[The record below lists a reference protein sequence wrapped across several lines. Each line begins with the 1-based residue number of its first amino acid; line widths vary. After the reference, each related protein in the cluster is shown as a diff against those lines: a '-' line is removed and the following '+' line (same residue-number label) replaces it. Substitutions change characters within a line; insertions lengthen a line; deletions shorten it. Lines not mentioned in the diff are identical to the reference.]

1 MNYLA
6 VDTASESLKV
16 LVCLDGNYG
25 YFQCDDFTAAS
36 VRLMPEVD
44 RLLGSMNA
52 KLSDMDFFACVTGP
66 GSFTGIRIG
75 MATVKAFAYVYG
87 KPAVGVTAL
96 ELLAY
101 NRKGE
106 DPVVA
111 VCDASN
117 GVRYV
122 AVYDGKMR
130 ELLSPRALTA
140 GELKEFLAE
149 IDEPYALVSDSRVAE
164 ETGAYCSKDFEKAFA
179 AAVEAHAEDAVG
191 GNELQP
197 LYIRKPQAE
206 RDLERK
212 NGQAGDR

>member
-16 LVCLDGNYG
+16 LVHFGDRYG
-25 YFQCDDFTAAS
+25 YYQCSDFTAAS

-44 RLLGSMNA
+44 RLLREAGA
-52 KLSDMDFFACVTGP
+52 KPSDMDFFACVTGP

-75 MATVKAFAYVYG
+75 MATVKALAYVCG

-101 NRKGE
+101 TTNGE
-106 DPVVA
+106 DPTVA

-117 GVRYV
+117 GMRYI

-130 ELLSPRALTA
+130 ELLSPKALSSD
-140 GELKEFLAE
+140 ELAEFLSE
-149 IDEPYALVSDSRVAE
+149 IDEPYALVADSRTAGGINAV
-164 ETGAYCSKDFEKAFA
+164 CPSDFRNAFA
-179 AAVEAHAEDAVG
+179 AAVEAHASETRDADM
-191 GNELQP
+191 LQP

-206 RDLERK
+206 RDLDKK
-212 NGQAGDR
+212 NGKTGD

>member
-16 LVCLDGNYG
+16 LVCFDGKYG

-44 RLLGSMNA
+44 ALLRRMGA
-52 KLSDMDFFACVTGP
+52 KVSDMDMFACVTGP

-75 MATVKAFAYVYG
+75 MATVKALAYVCE
-87 KPAVGVTAL
+87 KPTVGVTAL

-101 NRKGE
+101 NCKGK

-111 VCDASN
+111 VSDASN
-117 GVRYV
+117 GMRYV

-130 ELLSPRALTA
+130 TLLPPKTLSAE
-140 GELKEFLAE
+140 ELKDFLAE
-149 IDEPYALVSDSRVAE
+149 IEEPYALVADSRTADE
-164 ETGAYCSKDFEKAFA
+164 INAFCPKDTEKAFA
-179 AAVEAHAEDAVG
+179 ALVEAHEGEAVS

-206 RDLERK
+206 RDLEKK
-212 NGQAGDR
+212 NDTSGK

>member
-16 LVCLDGNYG
+16 LVSYNGSYG
-25 YFQCDDFTAAS
+25 YFQCNDFTAAS

-44 RLLGSMNA
+44 RLLRSFNA
-52 KLSDMDFFACVTGP
+52 KISDMDMFACVTGP

-75 MATVKAFAYVYG
+75 MATIKALAYVCG

-101 NRKGE
+101 TTKGE
-106 DPVVA
+106 DPTVA
-111 VCDASN
+111 VCDAAN
-117 GVRYV
+117 GMRYV

-130 ELLSPRALTA
+130 ELLSPKALSA
-140 GELKEFLAE
+140 SELKDFLAE
-149 IDEPYALVSDSRVAE
+149 IEEAFALVVERRKAGE
-164 ETGAYCSKDFEKAFA
+164 IKEACPQDFRDAFA
-179 AAVEAHAEDAVG
+179 AAVEAHASEAEDAG
-191 GNELQP
+191 LLQP

-206 RDLERK
+206 RDLEEK
-212 NGQAGDR
+212 NGQAGD